1 MLAAEGAIMALV
13 DTFFEH
19 GMNIEEFIA
28 KTPLCMLNLTKAEAV
43 PYDGYIYLA
52 IKPVFDHERCKQMD
66 WSLASQSLFYTA

>member
-1 MLAAEGAIMALV
+1 MQAVEGALMAVV

-19 GMNIEEFIA
+19 GMNIEEFVA

-52 IKPVFDHERCKQMD
+52 IKPVFNHEGCKQMD
-66 WSLASQSLFYTA
+66 WSLGSQGLFYSA